1 MTPASAGA
9 LPVWRAV
16 QTAGLAATA
25 LLLVGLLAWPEI
37 SLRML
42 WKVVIPLVPASLLLS
57 PAIWRNVCPL
67 ATLNV
72 SAARFG
78 RGRSA
83 SRWMWGSVVVGIALL
98 AILVPARR
106 FVFDTD
112 GAALA
117 ATILAV
123 AAVAAGTGVVFASK
137 GGFCNAFCPVLPVER
152 LYGQSPLMRVDNAHC
167 AECTACA
174 PACIDLSPRAAL
186 ASVLG
191 PGRRSARWV
200 TTPYGAFAAGFPG
213 FVLGF
218 FLTADGVPADA
229 LRVYPTVLGA
239 AAGSWVLVAATVGV
253 FRLPASGG
261 LPALAALAAGIYYW
275 FASPDLARAIAMPDP
290 AGWLLRAAA
299 VGLVALWWWRARPAA
314 GRARIG

>member
-1 MTPASAGA
+1 VWQA
-9 LPVWRAV
+9 LQA
-16 QTAGLAATA
+16 AGLAATA
-25 LLLVGLLAWPEI
+25 LLLAGLLAWPEI
-37 SLRML
+37 SLRLL
-42 WKVVIPLVPASLLLS
+42 WKVVIPLVPASLLVT
-57 PAIWRNVCPL
+57 PALWRNVCPL

-72 SAARFG
+72 STARVG

-83 SRWMWGSVVVGIALL
+83 SRWMRVSVVVGIALL

-106 FVFDTD
+106 VVFDTD

-123 AAVAAGTGVVFASK
+123 AASK

-152 LYGQSPLMRVDNAHC
+152 LYGQSPLVRIDNAHC
-167 AECTACA
+167 AECTTCS

-186 ASVLG
+186 ASVIG
-191 PGRRSARWV
+191 PARRSARWV
-200 TTPYGAFAAGFPG
+200 ATPYGAFAAGFPG

-229 LRVYPTVLGA
+229 LRVYLTVLGA
-239 AAGSWVLVAATVGV
+239 AAGSWGLVATTAGA
-253 FRLPASGG
+253 FRIPASRG

-290 AGWLLRAAA
+290 SGSLLRAAA
-299 VGLVALWWWRARPAA
+299 VGLVAFWWWRARPAG
-314 GRARIG
+314 GRVRIG